1 MSSKSKTKLLVSSVT
16 LNNYRAYQGNW
27 PIELSS
33 NPKKNITIIAGG
45 MGAGKTTLFDA
56 IHWCLYGEERSKT
69 EQEFEEAIVN
79 GNVLQNLRVGGKD
92 TTSVEIIFNDDEGV
106 RYKVKRSV
114 VISKQSD
121 NGEWQYSKTIFGK
134 APKGM
139 RFEPSLEFQY
149 LNPRSRKVDWEIY
162 KGESAQDKIEN
173 IFPRILSSYFLFD
186 AELLNDFFLSKSDDL
201 VRNGIE
207 KISGIPLLEDAID
220 HLKKTSQQINKDI
233 ADKDVNTK
241 PILDELQEYER
252 NVNDAQDK
260 IKKIDER
267 LNDIKVLKKGL
278 TEYLRQHDDQEIKST
293 QEMIDTL
300 DGQLNSLS
308 KDINTASEH
317 VRTFVLESVPN
328 ALLYDTIVKAEKIF
342 QKNEDEGKIPPAVSK
357 LALQNILSKK
367 PSHCFCGTL
376 LKDGSKEKK
385 MIKDL
390 MERVIDNNLTQHITT
405 GRGLLSSIISRTGS
419 ESLSGQLTQL
429 RSRRGSLNKDYDAVK
444 TKKDSHQKKLDN
456 HNLEEVQ
463 EKSRKKYELE
473 QEEIKLI
480 GDRQVEQD
488 RLTTNSAS
496 LKKTTEELDKK
507 TSKANKYN
515 EEKNKAK
522 LCKTIASILDQCK
535 RELVDDLRQ
544 IAADRTTNIF
554 LSIVSRRDDF
564 SRVKIQEN
572 YKTIACDKNE
582 NSKKLSAGQSCCL
595 ALSYIAAIR
604 EIANRDY
611 FMIIDSPLHN
621 LSQQARVEV
630 AQSLPGYLPG
640 TQITLLVQD
649 QEYTGSTPM
658 KISGKR
664 IPSVRDTL
672 MPSKRVWREY
682 LLESEK
688 EKKSSISTTKVVVH
702 NDSGGS

>member
-1 MSSKSKTKLLVSSVT
+1 MSSNSKTKLLVSSVT

-27 PIELSS
+27 VIELSS

-69 EQEFEEAIVN
+69 EQEFEEGIVN
-79 GNVLQNLRVGGKD
+79 GNVLQNMAVGGKD
-92 TTSVEIIFNDDEGV
+92 TTYVEIIINDEEGV
-106 RYKVKRSV
+106 RYKIRRSI

-121 NGEWQYSKTIFGK
+121 NGEWQYAKPIFGK

-139 RFEPSLEFQY
+139 RFEPSVEFQY
-149 LNPRSRKVDWEIY
+149 LNPRSRKVDWDSY
-162 KGESAQDKIEN
+162 KGDSAQDKIEN
-173 IFPRILSSYFLFD
+173 LFPQILSSYFLFD
-186 AELLNDFFLSKSDDL
+186 AELLNDFFLSKSDEL

-252 NVNDAQDK
+252 NVNEAEEK

-267 LNDIKVLKKGL
+267 LNEIKGQKKGL
-278 TEYLRQHDDQEIKST
+278 SDYLRQHDDQEIKTT
-293 QEMIDTL
+293 QEMIETL

-308 KDINTASEH
+308 KDINTAGEQ
-317 VRTFVLESVPN
+317 VKIFLLESVPN
-328 ALLYDTIVKAEKIF
+328 ALLYDTIVKAETIF

-367 PSHCFCGTL
+367 HPECFCGTV
-376 LKDGSKEKK
+376 LKDGSKERKR
-385 MIKDL
+385 IKDL
-390 MERVIDNNLTQHITT
+390 MERVIDNSLTQHITT
-405 GRGLLSSIISRTGS
+405 GRGLLSTILSRT
-419 ESLSGQLTQL
+419 EPNSLSDGLTQL
-429 RSRRGSLNKDYDAVK
+429 RSKRGSLNKDYDTIK
-444 TKKDSHQKKLDN
+444 LKKDGYQKKLDN

-480 GDRQVEQD
+480 GDRQVEQE
-488 RLTTNSAS
+488 RLAINKANF
-496 LKKTTEELDKK
+496 KKTNDELEKK

-515 EEKNKAK
+515 EEKNKAR

-544 IAADRTTNIF
+544 IAANRTTDIF
-554 LSIVSRRDDF
+554 LSIVSRREDF
-564 SRVKIQEN
+564 SKVKILDN
-572 YKTIACDKNE
+572 YKTIACDNNE

-621 LSQQARVEV
+621 MSQQARVEV
-630 AQSLPGYLPG
+630 AQSLPKYLPD
-640 TQITLLVQD
+640 TQMTLLVQD

-658 KISGKR
+658 RISGKR

-688 EKKSSISTTKVVVH
+688 EKKSSISTTKVVVYK
-702 NDSGGS
+702 DSGGS